1 MKRSLSILILLT
13 LMAGVG
19 AAATKSDGA
28 VVWRDLDAA
37 LAESQEAAKPV
48 MIHFTAQWCGW
59 CTKMKKEVYGQN
71 DVAAV
76 LNQDFI
82 PEMVDTDRHP
92 DLKAAYGVEGLPTI
106 WFLTSAG
113 EGITYIHPFRDAQGL
128 SFGVCLCD
136 RAVWETLQRAYRV
149 LGRAI
154 NQRRSDAVSFAGVD
168 IDSGARE
175 EALGAGHQQ
184 NIETGPFSLNAF
196 DRTVRRLIHLRQYFH
211 YCPPL

>member
-13 LMAGVG
+13 LLAGAG
-19 AAATKSDGA
+19 AATTERDGA

-37 LAESQEAAKPV
+37 LAESQQAGKPV

-59 CTKMKKEVYGQN
+59 CKKMKKEVYGQN

-82 PEMVDTDRHP
+82 PAMVDTDRHP

-113 EGITYIHPFRDAQGL
+113 EGITYIPGYVDASTFRKI
-128 SFGVCLCD
+128 
-136 RAVWETLQRAYRV
+136 LQWVA
-149 LGRAI
+149 
-154 NQRRSDAVSFAGVD
+154 
-168 IDSGARE
+168 SGAYAEQSFE
-175 EALGAGHQQ
+175 EFTAVEG
-184 NIETGPFSLNAF
+184 
-196 DRTVRRLIHLRQYFH
+196 
-211 YCPPL
+211 